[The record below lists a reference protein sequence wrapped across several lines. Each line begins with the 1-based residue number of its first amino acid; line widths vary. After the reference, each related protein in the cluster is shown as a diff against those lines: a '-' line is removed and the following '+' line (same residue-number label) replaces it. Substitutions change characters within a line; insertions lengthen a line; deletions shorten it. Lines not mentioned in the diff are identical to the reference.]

1 MASEI
6 VFLITE
12 QRNKQR
18 ITLPAGSYRFGR
30 SAQCEY
36 VLRRNNVGEVQFVV
50 ACTKDGWTVTDSSTE
65 CATWYDN
72 RYLNQGE
79 TCPLQEGDVLGLNTD
94 GNASTQ
100 EITFRVE
107 EIRTAQSGETGLR
120 QEQTDNAV
128 LREVDV
134 RRKKRVLIGRGDDC
148 DIKLVSDRVSRHH
161 CEILYKDG
169 HYELRDLGSTNGTY
183 VDGARVTGT
192 VLRIDPTTGDMF
204 LRIGQGNDTSD
215 AVLQAGEQIPGETHH
230 EGDMIRVYVL
240 EVHKMGRGPLI
251 HVSRTHPNLVRR
263 LFELETPEIA
273 DGQVE
278 IRNIARE
285 AGSRSK
291 MAVRAAMEG
300 IDPVGACVGPHGG
313 RVGAVVK
320 ELGGEKIDIVVWS
333 EDPCQYVRA
342 ALSPADVI
350 DVSLIPGQ
358 KACRVIVPDDQ
369 LSLAIGKEGQNA
381 RLAARLT
388 GYKIDIKPASQA
400 EPAEET
406 EEA

>member
-79 TCPLQEGDVLGLNTD
+79 TCLLQEGDVLGLNTD

-148 DIKLVSDRVSRHH
+148 DIKLSATAYPAITAKFCTR
-161 CEILYKDG
+161 
-169 HYELRDLGSTNGTY
+169 T
-183 VDGARVTGT
+183 A
-192 VLRIDPTTGDMF
+192 TT
-204 LRIGQGNDTSD
+204 S
-215 AVLQAGEQIPGETHH
+215 
-230 EGDMIRVYVL
+230 
-240 EVHKMGRGPLI
+240 
-251 HVSRTHPNLVRR
+251 
-263 LFELETPEIA
+263 
-273 DGQVE
+273 
-278 IRNIARE
+278 
-285 AGSRSK
+285 
-291 MAVRAAMEG
+291 
-300 IDPVGACVGPHGG
+300 C
-313 RVGAVVK
+313 
-320 ELGGEKIDIVVWS
+320 
-333 EDPCQYVRA
+333 
-342 ALSPADVI
+342 
-350 DVSLIPGQ
+350 
-358 KACRVIVPDDQ
+358 
-369 LSLAIGKEGQNA
+369 AI
-381 RLAARLT
+381 
-388 GYKIDIKPASQA
+388 
-400 EPAEET
+400 
-406 EEA
+406 